1 MCKPGAETRLTTTRQ
16 PSRPA
21 AAAAA
26 HRRDHWS
33 EQRQEEEEEE
43 EEEEEGLSTVQGGK
57 LTPPEL
63 IAVVNA
69 TLQHYRYIS
78 IGQVR
83 RLPPLGCRGMNNNVY
98 PRACLR
104 SAR

>member
-16 PSRPA
+16 PRRP

-33 EQRQEEEEEE
+33 EQRQEEE
-43 EEEEEGLSTVQGGK
+43 GLSSVQGGK

-83 RLPPLGCRGMNNNVY
+83 HRLPPLGCRGMNVY
-98 PRACLR
+98 ISTRVPA
-104 SAR
+104 